1 MLLLS
6 KDTVHPALI
15 TAPETVARIFRE
27 QRAKYG
33 NVPLIATSGGF
44 DPLHVGHLKCI
55 QGSAMLKGIDGL
67 LCVIVNGDGFL
78 ERKKG
83 FKFMP
88 LEERMDLIAG
98 LKGVDIVVAWDDG
111 TQFVTGALEIMKPN
125 IFAKGGDR
133 SSAENVPE
141 YETCV
146 KIGCTVVFGIGGSEK
161 LQSSSEL
168 VRKYQTSQI

>member
-1 MLLLS
+1 MLLY
-6 KDTVHPALI
+6 KDSVHPALI
-15 TAPETVARIFRE
+15 TTPENVATFFL
-27 QRAKYG
+27 QQKAKHG
-33 NVPLIATSGGF
+33 NVPLVTTSGGF

-55 QGSAMLKGIDGL
+55 QGAALLKGTDGL

-88 LEERMDLIAG
+88 LEERMELIAG
-98 LKGVDIVVAWDDG
+98 LKGVDLVVAWDDG
-111 TQFVTGALEIMKPN
+111 SQFVTGAIEIMKPN

-133 SSAENVPE
+133 SNAENVPE

-146 KIGCTVVFGIGGSEK
+146 KIGCTVVFGIGGIEK

-168 VRKYQTSQI
+168 VRKHQTTQA